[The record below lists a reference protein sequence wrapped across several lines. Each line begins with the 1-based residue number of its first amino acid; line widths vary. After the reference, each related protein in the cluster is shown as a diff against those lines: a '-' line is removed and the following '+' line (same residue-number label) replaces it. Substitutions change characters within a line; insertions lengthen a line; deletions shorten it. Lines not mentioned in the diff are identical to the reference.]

1 MVALVDY
8 LDYRLWLGAECE
20 RRRREE
26 RGFSLRGV
34 LKKAGIASPSFL
46 KQVIDGKR
54 NLTPE
59 TTERLVA
66 GLGLSEGDAAYF
78 RLLVEFTQASEPG
91 VKRDRYARLLRLAER
106 DRVRVVGEEDY
117 RFYEQPWLPALR
129 ELLCMKE
136 WNGKWG
142 EVARALRAPVTA
154 AQAKRGAAL
163 LEKLGMVRLSGGRY
177 FLAEPCLTT
186 GHEISSVAVR
196 DYNRK
201 MMELGAKAVEQLPPE
216 RRHVSGVS
224 FAVSAATKKK
234 IAAEIEAFED
244 RLMRLIA
251 KDREQPADEVC
262 QLMVALFPTAEL
274 PEAKRKKETE
284 R

>member
-1 MVALVDY
+1 
-8 LDYRLWLGAECE
+8 
-20 RRRREE
+20 
-26 RGFSLRGV
+26 
-34 LKKAGIASPSFL
+34 
-46 KQVIDGKR
+46 
-54 NLTPE
+54 
-59 TTERLVA
+59 
-66 GLGLSEGDAAYF
+66 
-78 RLLVEFTQASEPG
+78 
-91 VKRDRYARLLRLAER
+91 
-106 DRVRVVGEEDY
+106 
-117 RFYEQPWLPALR
+117 
-129 ELLCMKE
+129 
-136 WNGKWG
+136 
-142 EVARALRAPVTA
+142 
-154 AQAKRGAAL
+154 
-163 LEKLGMVRLSGGRY
+163 MVRLSGGRY

-224 FAVSAATKKK
+224 FAVSAATKRK

-274 PEAKRKKETE
+274 PEAKRKKEAE